1 MAHIRAPGSA
11 EKKLWIGELCET
23 AGSDGIIK
31 NAKWKM
37 KKNETVEEG
46 LKPYNVRHRCF
57 QFAKDVMVFVNECR
71 YQRIHFS
78 VFDQLIRSATS
89 IGANVVEGGSGSTKK
104 DFINFFYVALKSAN
118 ETKYWLCLIRD
129 TMEVNRYKMDG
140 LLKEADEISKIIAA
154 IILSAK

>member
-1 MAHIRAPGSA
+1 
-11 EKKLWIGELCET
+11 
-23 AGSDGIIK
+23 
-31 NAKWKM
+31 
-37 KKNETVEEG
+37 
-46 LKPYNVRHRCF
+46 
-57 QFAKDVMVFVNECR
+57 VNECR